1 VCASSYATS
10 GDNNSQIVVTGT
22 VLTWTR
28 VAGAFLDQLNF
39 GIGCAPPPIAFYT
52 ATGTGASI
60 TVTQECVDGL
70 GFAHVQ
76 GIWVLTG
83 AHATTPVIDS
93 DTFTGTG
100 AASITMTATAAG
112 QYALFGMCDW
122 GNAVNTPVKSDAS
135 MTTRYANADANIQAS
150 YRGDLVSSG
159 AGAITVGTNV
169 LALPQG
175 TNAVAVLI
183 QAAAT
188 GTNAAAEVATLTVIA
203 ANGAASV
210 GASAGS
216 AGITGTANGASENI
230 APTAGNAAVTVTGNS
245 PAASVGASASPALLT
260 VAAGAGA
267 VSTGV
272 AAGSATMTITAP
284 TAAAGIAPSAAPAI
298 LAVAALDAV
307 VPVTAQAQAAT
318 IGIAANGASTSI
330 APAGTGIASI
340 GVTAYNPSA
349 GNIAGM
355 STDFSPCNWDPL
367 LCCTW
372 PTGSEAVT
380 GNAVSAA
387 TEVLWQKSGQRY
399 GLCEMTIRPC
409 RRACG
414 GGSWPFMDRW
424 YEWSGGMWPRPL
436 LFDGMWFNIA
446 CGGCPGTCS
455 CTILEEVLLP
465 GVVSSV
471 SQVKVDGVILPSSA
485 YRLDDN
491 QLLVR
496 TDGGRWP
503 YCQDMAAADTQPGT
517 FSVTFT
523 FGEVPPVVGRQAA
536 GQLACALAREC
547 MGEDCRLP
555 ANVTSLVRQG
565 VSIELEADFLKRF
578 TFVSLFLD
586 YANPAGLIAAPVVYD
601 PDAQYFRR
609 AGA

>member
-1 VCASSYATS
+1 
-10 GDNNSQIVVTGT
+10 
-22 VLTWTR
+22 
-28 VAGAFLDQLNF
+28 
-39 GIGCAPPPIAFYT
+39 
-52 ATGTGASI
+52 
-60 TVTQECVDGL
+60 L

-122 GNAVNTPVKSDAS
+122 DGAETPVEADAA
-135 MTTRYANADANIQAS
+135 MTTRKAGFTTGEVQTHFL
-150 YRGDLVSSG
+150 GDLVSTG
-159 AGAITVGTNV
+159 AGAITIGTNV
-169 LALPQG
+169 LSAPQG

-188 GTNAAAEVATLTVIA
+188 GTDAAAEVATLTVIA

-216 AGITGTANGASENI
+216 AGITGAANGPSEAI
-230 APTAGNAAVTVTGNS
+230 APTGGSAAVTVTANDVD
-245 PAASVGASASPALLT
+245 AAVGVSASPATLT
-260 VAAGAGA
+260 IAAESATA
-267 VSTGV
+267 STGV
-272 AAGSATMTITAP
+272 SAGAATMTVTAP
-284 TAAAGIAPSAAPAI
+284 AAAASVAPAAAPAMV
-298 LAVAALDAV
+298 AFAALDAV
-307 VPVTAQAQAAT
+307 IPVNALAEVATFGVTANNA
-318 IGIAANGASTSI
+318 GANI
-330 APAGTGIASI
+330 APAGIGIASI
-340 GVTAYNPSA
+340 GMTAYNPSA

-355 STDFSPCNWDPL
+355 STDFSPCNWDPI

-380 GNAVSAA
+380 GNAISAA

-471 SQVKVDGVILPSSA
+471 SQVKVDGVILPTTA

-496 TDGGRWP
+496 IDGGRWP
-503 YCQDMAAADTQPGT
+503 YCQDMAAADTQPDT

-523 FGEVPPVVGRQAA
+523 FGEVPPIVGRQAV
-536 GQLACALAREC
+536 GQLACSLAREC

-565 VSIELEADFLKRF
+565 VSIELEADFLKRL

-586 YANPAGLIAAPVVYD
+586 YANPAGLIAAPAVYD